1 MVSTLKLLL
10 GCASGYNQED
20 SIIFNKS
27 SVEKGLFKT
36 TKFRT
41 FSEREEI
48 DGIEKRV
55 HCIT

>member
-1 MVSTLKLLL
+1 MNYLMVSMSLLQ

-36 TKFRT
+36 CCQNLELFLK
-41 FSEREEI
+41 
-48 DGIEKRV
+48 EKRL
-55 HCIT
+55 TE